1 MNLIAIPAL
10 SDNYIWMLHN
20 GHQALVVDP
29 GDATP
34 VISTLQACQLELAAI
49 LVTHHHADHTAGIA
63 ALRPYLAGEV
73 WGPAEEA
80 VPEPYQ
86 PVHEGRQLHLLGLDL
101 EVYDI
106 PGHTAGHIAFY
117 IPAPQDA
124 LQENQAPIVFCGD
137 TLFSAGCGRIFE
149 GTPEQMLHSLDKL
162 AALPEQTRVCCAH
175 EYTLSNLRF
184 AQVVEPDNA
193 DISLYAEHCQQ
204 LRTKQQ
210 PTLPSQIGQEL
221 RINPFLR
228 SRKSSIIGVI
238 QAHNPAATDDVAV
251 FAALRH
257 WKDNFK

>member
-63 ALRPYLAGEV
+63 VLRPYLAGEV
-73 WGPAEEA
+73 WGPAKEA
-80 VPEPYQ
+80 VPQPYQ
-86 PVHEGRQLHLLGLDL
+86 PVHEGQHLHLLGLDL

-124 LQENQAPIVFCGD
+124 LQENQAPIVFSVIRYF
-137 TLFSAGCGRIFE
+137 LPVAGAYLKARLNRCCIRWINW
-149 GTPEQMLHSLDKL
+149 LH
-162 AALPEQTRVCCAH
+162 C
-175 EYTLSNLRF
+175 LSK
-184 AQVVEPDNA
+184 P
-193 DISLYAEHCQQ
+193 
-204 LRTKQQ
+204 
-210 PTLPSQIGQEL
+210 
-221 RINPFLR
+221 
-228 SRKSSIIGVI
+228 
-238 QAHNPAATDDVAV
+238 V
-251 FAALRH
+251 FAVRMNIPYRTCVLRR
-257 WKDNFK
+257 W